1 MEISEATTIV
11 ANLQKTKD
19 TKTLIQLLEVLKE
32 KVVPTEKFLR
42 KTKVGIAVNRLR
54 SNSDPA
60 VSALVKTIIKSWK
73 DEVFKEKRKKHQK
86 QAAQSH
92 ASEDKSVKVES
103 VKNEENNEQ
112 KSKEK
117 FVSTRRRNPANDGVK
132 INFYDN
138 STRNGCISGLYT
150 ALAIGSTAQPDDIVG
165 VAKEVEKCAFEM
177 HKGKIDDKYRNKT
190 RSLIMNLRNK
200 KNPELR
206 EKILSRELKAS
217 RFVYMTNQELAP
229 ESLKKEMAD
238 MHQKNLFE
246 AQGAVQKRAVTD
258 RFVCARCKQREVS
271 YYQMQT
277 RSADEPLTTFCTC
290 EKCGY
295 RWKFC

>member
-1 MEISEATTIV
+1 MKFS
-11 ANLQKTKD
+11 KR
-19 TKTLIQLLEVLKE
+19 KE
-32 KVVPTEKFLR
+32 
-42 KTKVGIAVNRLR
+42 
-54 SNSDPA
+54 
-60 VSALVKTIIKSWK
+60 
-73 DEVFKEKRKKHQK
+73 KKHQK

-246 AQGAVQKRAVTD
+246 AQGAVQK
-258 RFVCARCKQREVS
+258 
-271 YYQMQT
+271 
-277 RSADEPLTTFCTC
+277 EPLPIDLFAVDAN
-290 EKCGY
+290 KG
-295 RWKFC
+295 R

>member
-103 VKNEENNEQ
+103 VKKEENNEQ

-117 FVSTRRRNPANDGVK
+117 FVSTKRRNPANDGVK

-150 ALAIGSTAQPDDIVG
+150 ALAMGSTAQPEDIVG
-165 VAKEVEKCAFEM
+165 VAKEVEKCALTC
-177 HKGKIDDKYRNKT
+177 T
-190 RSLIMNLRNK
+190 RVRL
-200 KNPELR
+200 
-206 EKILSRELKAS
+206 
-217 RFVYMTNQELAP
+217 MT
-229 ESLKKEMAD
+229 SI
-238 MHQKNLFE
+238 
-246 AQGAVQKRAVTD
+246 VTRPD
-258 RFVCARCKQREVS
+258 
-271 YYQMQT
+271 
-277 RSADEPLTTFCTC
+277 L
-290 EKCGY
+290 
-295 RWKFC
+295 